1 MLSRRH
7 LSNVRRN
14 GKTILEHGVFR
25 LSVLRSLYFS
35 QPSGAYYIEF
45 RTHTNDR
52 LDGIDTNLRLLLAAK
67 EPKKVALEL
76 ALLPPQELSKNLSAL
91 KVLSEQSPTA
101 LGISNNDLTRIAAPM
116 GDWEILSII
125 KFSS

>member
-1 MLSRRH
+1 
-7 LSNVRRN
+7 
-14 GKTILEHGVFR
+14 
-25 LSVLRSLYFS
+25 
-35 QPSGAYYIEF
+35 
-45 RTHTNDR
+45 
-52 LDGIDTNLRLLLAAK
+52 LAAK